1 MHEVLFAGRSL
12 SAVAVVM
19 MMVRGRVGT
28 LVDRR
33 FPATS

>member
-12 SAVAVVM
+12 SAVVVM

-28 LVDRR
+28 LVDRG
-33 FPATS
+33 FPATC